1 MLDTGTHRGAGI
13 FSLLSPAV
21 IPTGQFFM
29 KNISGDGDK
38 LSFPLQTPY
47 EDSFKLLGS
56 YD

>member
-21 IPTGQFFM
+21 ISTGQFFM

-38 LSFPLQTPY
+38 SSFPLQTPY
-47 EDSFKLLGS
+47 ED
-56 YD
+56 